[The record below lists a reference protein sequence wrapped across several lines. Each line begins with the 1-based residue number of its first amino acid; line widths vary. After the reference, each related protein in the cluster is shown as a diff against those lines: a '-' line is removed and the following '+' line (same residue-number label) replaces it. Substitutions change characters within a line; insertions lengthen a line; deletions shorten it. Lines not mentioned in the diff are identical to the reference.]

1 MAVFT
6 TVEFLNAAQT
16 IRMPAFSAELAF
28 IKSVEDEL
36 SALNFPI
43 SNKAIILAIVRHL
56 ENERDPIRS
65 ALYRSALEM
74 IVRKTP
80 DDL

>member
-16 IRMPAFSAELAF
+16 IRMPAFSAELAI
-28 IKSVEDEL
+28 IKTVEDEL

-56 ENERDPIRS
+56 ENECDPIRS